1 MAALGLRAASS
12 RPASLALPR
21 PLQGERCNIVFAA
34 ERRYRLSL
42 ALSPHPFLVR
52 LHRTAA
58 VSSSC
63 RLCERHV
70 HARAQPLPPL
80 GARSLWVPG
89 LVRTEV
95 RTALC
100 GCRLGCEKGERDQR
114 CVGVPSQHTCR
125 SVRGAF
131 SLKPYVCDNE
141 PAAVRRSPHAT
152 HARAALI
159 ERGLARRE
167 YGIRQYRNY
176 EAPRGRRRAARPGR
190 GGARGAP
197 SGGGTRALS

>member
-21 PLQGERCNIVFAA
+21 PLLGERCNIVFAA

-63 RLCERHV
+63 ERHV

-80 GARSLWVPG
+80 ARRPLAVGPRFSTYRSP
-89 LVRTEV
+89 
-95 RTALC
+95 ALC
-100 GCRLGCEKGERDQR
+100 GCRLGCEKGEREEM
-114 CVGVPSQHTCR
+114 CWCSVTAHR
-125 SVRGAF
+125 SVCGGRLVYVYVTTNGAARGCT
-131 SLKPYVCDNE
+131 PI
-141 PAAVRRSPHAT
+141 AASDI
-152 HARAALI
+152 RAGGAY
-159 ERGLARRE
+159 RE
-167 YGIRQYRNY
+167 GVSGANSNRNY
-176 EAPRGRRRAARPGR
+176 EAPRAAAGGRRRRRAARPA
-190 GGARGAP
+190 ARARRP
-197 SGGGTRALS
+197 